1 MHKTSSLKPK
11 RSKKIQSLVSALA
24 TSALDKIKT
33 SGIAKSY
40 KRLKGKTINSFEAH
54 QAEVV
59 ILVGTEKGSTARF
72 ASAVFDQLLV
82 AGVPV
87 YINDMNRYETYLSA
101 KHLLFFCSTY
111 GDGEAPKTATRFKK
125 RLKETAQPNDIQFS
139 VVGFGASSYKKYC
152 AYAIKTQKRLS
163 KQPWATSIVPLHTV
177 NKRSADEFAVWA
189 QAWSDASGYSL
200 STNPDIYRICTSK
213 KK

>member
-1 MHKTSSLKPK
+1 MEKQKVKTPK
-11 RSKKIQSLVSALA
+11 RSKKIKSLVSALT
-24 TSALDKIKT
+24 TSALDTIKT
-33 SGIAKSY
+33 SGIVKRY
-40 KRLKGKTINSFEAH
+40 KRLKGKTNNSFEPD
-54 QAEVV
+54 QAEV
-59 ILVGTEKGSTARF
+59 ILLVGTENGSTARF
-72 ASAVFDQLLV
+72 ASAVFDQLLE
-82 AGVPV
+82 AGVSV
-87 YINDMNRYETYLSA
+87 YINDMNKYESYLSA
-101 KHLLFFCSTY
+101 KHLLVFCSTY

-139 VVGFGASSYKKYC
+139 VVGFGASFYKKYC

-200 STNPDIYRICTSK
+200 STNPDIYQKYTSK